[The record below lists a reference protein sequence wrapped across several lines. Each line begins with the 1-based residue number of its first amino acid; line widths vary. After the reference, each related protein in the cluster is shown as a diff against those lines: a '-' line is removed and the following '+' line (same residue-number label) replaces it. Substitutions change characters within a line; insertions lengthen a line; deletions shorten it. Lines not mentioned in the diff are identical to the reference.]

1 VFICEEVANIPR
13 VVRQS
18 RTTELLTAMDIDES
32 RARLL
37 DLLEKLQSDKSPGPD
52 LYIVSPSQ
60 SAILP
65 LLGWPLVS
73 AYTMAYCVHGRPTE
87 WDKKPVWYTVSFTAE
102 MRDDQ
107 SHHDSCREKNMKNN
121 MKCSVYC
128 FLCMTD
134 LIFGTV

>member
-1 VFICEEVANIPR
+1 MTWKRQKHYFNAFFSSVFICEEVANIPR

-18 RTTELLTAMDIDES
+18 RTTELLTAMDIDDS
-32 RARLL
+32 RVGLL

-52 LYIVSPSQ
+52 LYRVSPSQ

-73 AYTMAYCVHGRPTE
+73 VYTMAYCVHGRPTE

-102 MRDDQ
+102 MRDDFN
-107 SHHDSCREKNMKNN
+107 RI
-121 MKCSVYC
+121 
-128 FLCMTD
+128 MTVVVKK
-134 LIFGTV
+134 I